1 LKSKSAESTPGS
13 ETDASHAKN
22 GVTDGDGASVNTAEV
37 PREKPAANAPA
48 ATPVPDSE
56 NTATGAEPARP
67 PAGEAMPGKTAT
79 PETDGGGSGATDSP
93 SVQKKPSA
101 EQVEAREGGFI
112 LVNNKAWTKAEKQI
126 GQALQT
132 FPDDSILHYLY
143 GRVLANKREMSKAID
158 ELEQAVVLDS
168 TMADAYWELGKIYLT
183 VRKKDKAKAA
193 LESFLHLAP
202 NDTQRTPQAQALL
215 KKIQ

>member
-1 LKSKSAESTPGS
+1 
-13 ETDASHAKN
+13 
-22 GVTDGDGASVNTAEV
+22 
-37 PREKPAANAPA
+37 
-48 ATPVPDSE
+48 
-56 NTATGAEPARP
+56 
-67 PAGEAMPGKTAT
+67 MPGKVAT
-79 PETDGGGSGATDSP
+79 PETDGGGSGVADSP
-93 SVQKKPSA
+93 STQKKPSA

-158 ELEQAVVLDS
+158 ELEQAVALDS

-193 LESFLHLAP
+193 LESFLHLVP

-215 KKIQ
+215 KKLQ